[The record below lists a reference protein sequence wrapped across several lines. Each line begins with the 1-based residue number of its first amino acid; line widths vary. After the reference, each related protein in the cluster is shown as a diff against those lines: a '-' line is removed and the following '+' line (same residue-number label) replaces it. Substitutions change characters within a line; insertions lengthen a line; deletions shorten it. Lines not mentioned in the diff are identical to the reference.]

1 MQRFEAYSA
10 LMQTI
15 HQSSLSNED
24 KAKLTRVLRF
34 FPRKRRE
41 VLNAVEEQLVYA
53 GLVQETEDGLVVND
67 GPDGTY
73 ASGWMLLIQ
82 ALITFLPLLLE
93 LLKK

>member
-1 MQRFEAYSA
+1 MQRFEAFSA
-10 LMQTI
+10 VKQAI
-15 HQSSLSNED
+15 FQSSLSDEQKRRLNR
-24 KAKLTRVLRF
+24 ALAL

-41 VLNAVEEQLVYA
+41 LLNAAEEHLVYA

-82 ALITFLPLLLE
+82 ALITFLPMLLE
-93 LLKK
+93 LLNK